1 MDGTQISAGTSRR
14 GLLAGAGL
22 VAGSM
27 LLAACTTKTVT
38 PTSNG
43 GLSGTSGAVA
53 AGGSDYD
60 AAVRKLVGGRTI
72 QIGYTVPVLSEYF
85 NEIQSAAWQKMA
97 EYEQR
102 FGVKWKWELAAPS
115 ASYKSVE
122 QHVSIVQTWVT
133 RKFDAVFICTSA
145 NFATMQN
152 VYEEAA
158 AAGTAIYEYN
168 MPVELHP
175 EDQLRTVSTVG
186 YNNDTQSGYVAGKY
200 IADALGGTGN
210 VLALFGPSG
219 SEYSKMRGD
228 GLRRAFSEYPG
239 MKIVGEADGGYVRD
253 KGFTAAQ
260 DLLTA
265 HKDVSAIYGENED
278 MALGASQAIDQAGLK
293 HWDGKDGIITVG
305 ADGLVSGMEAIK
317 AGNLTATV
325 DVGPVDTGLRLVE
338 TMFANKVLG
347 YAVAPKVYVPTK
359 VVDKSNVDIPLAYL
373 NWAVNAPK
381 SYGK

>member
-1 MDGTQISAGTSRR
+1 
-14 GLLAGAGL
+14 
-22 VAGSM
+22 M
-27 LLAACTTKTVT
+27 LLAACTSKSV
-38 PTSNG
+38 
-43 GLSGTSGAVA
+43 SGATSGGASGSAGAAAA

-60 AAVRKLVGGRTI
+60 AAVRKLVEGRTI

-97 EYEQR
+97 EYEER
-102 FGVKWKWELAAPS
+102 FGVKWTWELAAPS

-122 QHVSIVQTWVT
+122 QHVSIVQSWVT

-145 NFATMQN
+145 NFATMQT

-158 AAGTAIYEYN
+158 AAGTGIYEYN

-175 EDQLRTVSTVG
+175 EDQLRTVATVG

-200 IADALGGTGN
+200 IAEALGGTGN

-228 GLRRAFSEYPG
+228 GLRRAFAEYPG
-239 MKIVGEADGGYVRD
+239 MKIVAEADGGYVRD

-265 HKDVSAIYGENED
+265 HKNVSAIYGENED

-293 HWDGKDGIITVG
+293 QWDGKDGIITVG
-305 ADGLVSGMEAIK
+305 ADGLVSGMNAIK
-317 AGNLTATV
+317 EGKLTATV

-359 VVDKSNVDIPLAYL
+359 VVDKTNVDIPLAYL

-381 SYGK
+381 TYGK